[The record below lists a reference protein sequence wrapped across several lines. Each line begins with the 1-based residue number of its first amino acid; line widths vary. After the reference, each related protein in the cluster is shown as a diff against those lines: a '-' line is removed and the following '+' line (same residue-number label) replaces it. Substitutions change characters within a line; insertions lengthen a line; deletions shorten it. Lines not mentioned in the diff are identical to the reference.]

1 MAQGCT
7 SSPAGRL
14 AIVNRARLQ
23 AIPAVVVTA
32 LPMESDRIRASLRG
46 AANYLAKAVELDE
59 FAVLLKISLQP
70 FI

>member
-1 MAQGCT
+1 
-7 SSPAGRL
+7 
-14 AIVNRARLQ
+14 VNRARLQ